1 MNLEL
6 IKIRNGRQ
14 YMELSV
20 YTEIIVLDI
29 RIREVLA
36 IVEHLR
42 IDLGGHH
49 EVTKT
54 YEAYLRT
61 LQARREMFVKEYEE
75 SQRKSLDEIKAHKAI
90 NEALEGVE

>member
-6 IKIRNGRQ
+6 IKVRNGGQ
-14 YMELSV
+14 YVELSV

-42 IDLGGHH
+42 ISLGGHH

-54 YEAYLRT
+54 YEAYLIT
-61 LQARREMFVKEYEE
+61 LQARRAMFAKEYEE
-75 SQRKSLDEIKAHKAI
+75 SQRKNLNEIKTHKAI
-90 NEALEGVE
+90 NEALEV

>member
-42 IDLGGHH
+42 ADLGGHH
-49 EVTKT
+49 ETTKT

-75 SQRKSLDEIKAHKAI
+75 NQRKNLDEIKAHKAI